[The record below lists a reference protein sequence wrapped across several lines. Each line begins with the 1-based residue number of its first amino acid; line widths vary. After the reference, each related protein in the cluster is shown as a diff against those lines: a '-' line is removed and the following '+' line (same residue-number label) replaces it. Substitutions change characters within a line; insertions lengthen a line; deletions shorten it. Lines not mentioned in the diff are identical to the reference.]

1 MNSLRQFLGEPL
13 LHFLLI
19 GVAVFMLY
27 SATNSTVDQPPQEV
41 VQVSPG
47 RIGQLVEVF
56 SRTWQRPPTRDELEG
71 LVESFIK
78 EEIYYREG
86 RKLGLDLDDTVFR
99 RRLQQK
105 MEFLIEPDETALVP
119 AKGELETFLA
129 ENASKFAVDERVE
142 FEQIYFDTAKRG
154 NDTNKAAE
162 AVLAS
167 LNSPGA
173 RVDPAQFGDPTV
185 LPGKIKLAPAR
196 QIENNFG
203 KRFADELVKLPTG
216 RWAGPIPSEFGLH
229 VVKIDKLEPAYEP
242 ELADIREIVLREWRD
257 GKRKE
262 IANERYRA
270 LRDKYKIVVDWPDN
284 EKLALGSGENR

>member
-1 MNSLRQFLGEPL
+1 MNRLRQFIGEPL
-13 LHFLLI
+13 VHFLVI
-19 GVAVFMLY
+19 GVAVFMFY
-27 SATNSTVDQPPQEV
+27 SATNSAVDQPPQEV

-47 RIGQLVEVF
+47 RIAQLVEVF

-105 MEFLIEPDETALVP
+105 MEFLIEPDETALIP

-142 FEQIYFDTAKRG
+142 FEQIYFDTAKHG
-154 NDTNKAAE
+154 NDTNEVAE

-167 LNSPGA
+167 LNSAGA
-173 RVDPAQFGDPTV
+173 GSDPAQFGDPTV
-185 LPGKIKLAPAR
+185 LPGKIKLAPVR

-203 KRFADELVKLPTG
+203 GRFADELVKLPTG

-229 VVKIDKLEPAYEP
+229 LVRINKLEPAYNP
-242 ELADIREIVLREWRD
+242 EMAEIREIVLREWRD
-257 GKRKE
+257 DKRKE
-262 IANERYRA
+262 IANQRYRA
-270 LRDKYKIVVDWPDN
+270 LRDKYEIVVDWPDN
-284 EKLALGSGENR
+284 EKLALGSDKN